1 MLIIGGLLFLTPI
14 VTTGGM
20 LLHSDI
26 GRSANPPPWKL
37 ILESVCAV
45 TAHAL
50 HTVVAALVLKA
61 SWPDAAKDEDA
72 LLPGKFRSALYLDVF
87 GWLLNPSGAG
97 GSQAQQ
103 RPDEGEDE
111 EDDMR
116 SEFTAGA
123 AGGPSGSGDSAD
135 FATADGTAASS
146 SRTKMGFL
154 EEATPMP
161 WAESVEHRE
170 HVKAHGIEQFLV
182 ILHDHAERRDT
193 EMLWG
198 DEQEYILVEVG
209 PEPQDVRLLLRAHA
223 ALPALR
229 ERALAYEAG
238 NPSRCAGWTPEMGNH
253 MIEGVTQ
260 PPYQGGLDELLRVEE
275 SLTFRRRELASVAAG
290 LATTAGWKPVVW
302 TFAAFPLMGTPGGQ
316 APAEP
321 PTPSRADGLGS
332 RSRFVPDEVITPHPR
347 FLTFVANI
355 RMRKGAK
362 AACLIPLAAHAD
374 GTPTP
379 EALAQLSPRIPW
391 DIAER
396 AAAEGEV
403 DDPVP
408 GHIYLDASAFGAGC
422 CCTQATF
429 LCPSLSDARYL
440 YDQLL
445 VLAPLFLSLT
455 ASTPFWRGKVAATD
469 TRFEAFAQTWD
480 ERTEAETASRAP
492 RSSRAATSPQVFLAD
507 SGSLDSREA
516 ELNDVEAAVHE
527 PSMAR
532 LLAAGVDARLARHVA
547 HLFVRDPLNVFR
559 ERLHPDD
566 AEQGDFWEQIQS
578 SNWGTVRFKPPP
590 ARSSNPGGR
599 IGWRVELRT
608 PEAQPTDF
616 ENAAVVCVARVLAT
630 LILQEGW
637 DLYIPISKVEENLT
651 RSSGVAA
658 VTRQLFHFRA
668 DFLGIEGSSVAKELS
683 LKDIF
688 FGEQGKG
695 LQNRIGLQT
704 SLVYTK
710 VGGMAH
716 LKVETLSLPK
726 RNVSDKLSD
735 VAGRAVFEV
744 IYQLGVAE
752 CLQNHGCARNPHVRV
767 SGASGGAL
775 TATCLMYGSDP
786 KVLRDALIE
795 SAGTVHSNV
804 GHALSLRT
812 FLMHAMQKVIC
823 DGSYK
828 HPAFVSQR
836 IEIAVSATESR
847 LPGFF
852 TKIMLTGKERR
863 LKEFT
868 DSADIAIA
876 LLASSTCGLSGLPFA
891 YQDEDGKK
899 MTLAD
904 GAFKNFLPVIDTLS
918 VKVKPFCD
926 GIDLLSLTGSR
937 ADVGPT
943 EYVPGSLGA
952 YPPPATMLHH
962 LYEMGYQD
970 MEAWIETHL
979 DEHIAKLKVSMEKDG
994 VTAPTLPR
1002 TEFECANDG
1011 MLWYDE
1017 VMKRV
1022 PVQWGDMQKGSEFLT
1037 AQKPAEILQE
1047 GKLELQTLHFYGRG
1061 TDGKAVLKHSIDGA
1075 GVSRCFVLTSTD
1087 LKWKEE
1093 GDRTVVAGPA
1103 ADKEPD
1109 VEWMIRGLK
1118 IAGALGAS
1126 DQKLFQRS
1134 KTGRV
1139 QLSWI
1144 QEILLDPA
1152 VENCLHVKTAN
1163 YCVTL
1168 KAASRQEA
1176 ASWHDAMKKAVGE
1189 LRSSFLDAGEG
1200 PATPQNEPK
1209 AEGS

>member
-1 MLIIGGLLFLTPI
+1 
-14 VTTGGM
+14 TT
-20 LLHSDI
+20 
-26 GRSANPPPWKL
+26 
-37 ILESVCAV
+37 
-45 TAHAL
+45 
-50 HTVVAALVLKA
+50 
-61 SWPDAAKDEDA
+61 
-72 LLPGKFRSALYLDVF
+72 
-87 GWLLNPSGAG
+87 
-97 GSQAQQ
+97 
-103 RPDEGEDE
+103 
-111 EDDMR
+111 
-116 SEFTAGA
+116 
-123 AGGPSGSGDSAD
+123 
-135 FATADGTAASS
+135 
-146 SRTKMGFL
+146 MGFL

-355 RMRKGAK
+355 RMRKEAK
-362 AACLIPLAAHAD
+362 AACLVPLAAHAD

-668 DFLGIEGSSVAKELS
+668 DFLGIEGPSAAKELS

-695 LQNRIGLQT
+695 LLDRCEKFVQAEHERGACSAQ
-704 SLVYTK
+704 SCKMFGRY
-710 VGGMAH
+710 
-716 LKVETLSLPK
+716 VELF
-726 RNVSDKLSD
+726 R
-735 VAGRAVFEV
+735 R
-744 IYQLGVAE
+744 
-752 CLQNHGCARNPHVRV
+752 RV
-767 SGASGGAL
+767 EG
-775 TATCLMYGSDP
+775 
-786 KVLRDALIE
+786 
-795 SAGTVHSNV
+795 
-804 GHALSLRT
+804 
-812 FLMHAMQKVIC
+812 
-823 DGSYK
+823 
-828 HPAFVSQR
+828 
-836 IEIAVSATESR
+836 R
-847 LPGFF
+847 LP
-852 TKIMLTGKERR
+852 TP
-863 LKEFT
+863 
-868 DSADIAIA
+868 A
-876 LLASSTCGLSGLPFA
+876 LWLRAQLAA
-891 YQDEDGKK
+891 
-899 MTLAD
+899 
-904 GAFKNFLPVIDTLS
+904 
-918 VKVKPFCD
+918 
-926 GIDLLSLTGSR
+926 
-937 ADVGPT
+937 
-943 EYVPGSLGA
+943 
-952 YPPPATMLHH
+952 
-962 LYEMGYQD
+962 
-970 MEAWIETHL
+970 
-979 DEHIAKLKVSMEKDG
+979 
-994 VTAPTLPR
+994 
-1002 TEFECANDG
+1002 
-1011 MLWYDE
+1011 
-1017 VMKRV
+1017 
-1022 PVQWGDMQKGSEFLT
+1022 
-1037 AQKPAEILQE
+1037 
-1047 GKLELQTLHFYGRG
+1047 
-1061 TDGKAVLKHSIDGA
+1061 HS
-1075 GVSRCFVLTSTD
+1075 
-1087 LKWKEE
+1087 
-1093 GDRTVVAGPA
+1093 
-1103 ADKEPD
+1103 
-1109 VEWMIRGLK
+1109 
-1118 IAGALGAS
+1118 
-1126 DQKLFQRS
+1126 
-1134 KTGRV
+1134 
-1139 QLSWI
+1139 
-1144 QEILLDPA
+1144 
-1152 VENCLHVKTAN
+1152 
-1163 YCVTL
+1163 
-1168 KAASRQEA
+1168 
-1176 ASWHDAMKKAVGE
+1176 
-1189 LRSSFLDAGEG
+1189 
-1200 PATPQNEPK
+1200 
-1209 AEGS
+1209 

>member
-1 MLIIGGLLFLTPI
+1 AFRFPS
-14 VTTGGM
+14 
-20 LLHSDI
+20 LH
-26 GRSANPPPWKL
+26 P
-37 ILESVCAV
+37 
-45 TAHAL
+45 
-50 HTVVAALVLKA
+50 
-61 SWPDAAKDEDA
+61 
-72 LLPGKFRSALYLDVF
+72 
-87 GWLLNPSGAG
+87 
-97 GSQAQQ
+97 
-103 RPDEGEDE
+103 
-111 EDDMR
+111 
-116 SEFTAGA
+116 
-123 AGGPSGSGDSAD
+123 
-135 FATADGTAASS
+135 
-146 SRTKMGFL
+146 
-154 EEATPMP
+154 
-161 WAESVEHRE
+161 
-170 HVKAHGIEQFLV
+170 
-182 ILHDHAERRDT
+182 
-193 EMLWG
+193 
-198 DEQEYILVEVG
+198 
-209 PEPQDVRLLLRAHA
+209 
-223 ALPALR
+223 
-229 ERALAYEAG
+229 
-238 NPSRCAGWTPEMGNH
+238 
-253 MIEGVTQ
+253 
-260 PPYQGGLDELLRVEE
+260 
-275 SLTFRRRELASVAAG
+275 
-290 LATTAGWKPVVW
+290 
-302 TFAAFPLMGTPGGQ
+302 
-316 APAEP
+316 
-321 PTPSRADGLGS
+321 
-332 RSRFVPDEVITPHPR
+332 
-347 FLTFVANI
+347 
-355 RMRKGAK
+355 
-362 AACLIPLAAHAD
+362 
-374 GTPTP
+374 
-379 EALAQLSPRIPW
+379 
-391 DIAER
+391 
-396 AAAEGEV
+396 
-403 DDPVP
+403 
-408 GHIYLDASAFGAGC
+408 AGC
-422 CCTQATF
+422 Q
-429 LCPSLSDARYL
+429 
-440 YDQLL
+440 
-445 VLAPLFLSLT
+445 
-455 ASTPFWRGKVAATD
+455 
-469 TRFEAFAQTWD
+469 
-480 ERTEAETASRAP
+480 
-492 RSSRAATSPQVFLAD
+492 
-507 SGSLDSREA
+507 
-516 ELNDVEAAVHE
+516 
-527 PSMAR
+527 
-532 LLAAGVDARLARHVA
+532 
-547 HLFVRDPLNVFR
+547 
-559 ERLHPDD
+559 
-566 AEQGDFWEQIQS
+566 
-578 SNWGTVRFKPPP
+578 
-590 ARSSNPGGR
+590 
-599 IGWRVELRT
+599 
-608 PEAQPTDF
+608 
-616 ENAAVVCVARVLAT
+616 
-630 LILQEGW
+630 
-637 DLYIPISKVEENLT
+637 
-651 RSSGVAA
+651 
-658 VTRQLFHFRA
+658 
-668 DFLGIEGSSVAKELS
+668 
-683 LKDIF
+683 
-688 FGEQGKG
+688 
-695 LQNRIGLQT
+695 
-704 SLVYTK
+704 
-710 VGGMAH
+710 
-716 LKVETLSLPK
+716 
-726 RNVSDKLSD
+726 
-735 VAGRAVFEV
+735 V

-1109 VEWMIRGLK
+1109 VEWMIRGLCLW
-1118 IAGALGAS
+1118 IFHLCARPGIVLLLQAMLMPLAWILPAS
-1126 DQKLFQRS
+1126 
-1134 KTGRV
+1134 
-1139 QLSWI
+1139 
-1144 QEILLDPA
+1144 
-1152 VENCLHVKTAN
+1152 
-1163 YCVTL
+1163 
-1168 KAASRQEA
+1168 
-1176 ASWHDAMKKAVGE
+1176 
-1189 LRSSFLDAGEG
+1189 
-1200 PATPQNEPK
+1200 
-1209 AEGS
+1209 